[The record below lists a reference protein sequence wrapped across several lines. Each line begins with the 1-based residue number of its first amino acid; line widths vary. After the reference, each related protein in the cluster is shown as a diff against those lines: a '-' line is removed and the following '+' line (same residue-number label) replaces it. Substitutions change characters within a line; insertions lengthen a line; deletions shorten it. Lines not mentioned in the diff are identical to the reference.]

1 MPVGTTRSRHMGYPG
16 CCSSLRL
23 RAADTATVR
32 EATHTGW
39 VTAALHPSAPSCSR
53 PEGSAGPG
61 SSTGQE
67 GTGPAALFPS

>member
-1 MPVGTTRSRHMGYPG
+1 MPVGTTRSCHVGHPG

-32 EATHTGW
+32 EPMHA
-39 VTAALHPSAPSCSR
+39 VTAALHPGAPSSSR

-61 SSTGQE
+61 SSAGQE